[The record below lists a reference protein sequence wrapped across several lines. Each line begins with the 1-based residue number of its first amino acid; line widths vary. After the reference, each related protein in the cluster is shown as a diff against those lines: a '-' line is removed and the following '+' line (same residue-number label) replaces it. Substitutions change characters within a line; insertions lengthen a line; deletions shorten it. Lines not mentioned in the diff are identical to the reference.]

1 MRIVLVVA
9 ALLCDGIYL
18 RGSNRDGR
26 LLMESTM
33 TPKVAL
39 ARQSNVP
46 AGGHKSQISV
56 NESSGKVHKLFKL
69 DDPKSSREKSFY
81 DWMAD
86 NKMHCLN
93 GFLPGYHGVGNFT
106 LGDDIQE
113 QEYIELDAVT
123 SNFIYA
129 NVLDIKMGTQIYHSS
144 ATLLKKIRQ
153 SLYWPQL
160 VMGFSINGYKV
171 WDAKETKYRESKK
184 VHLKTLLTLQL
195 VLVELDL
202 FFDTILQRTCKFA
215 HFLEKK
221 LGELRTC
228 VANQGLEKWE
238 FKGSS
243 ILVTYEGDPQEANN
257 CIFGVHAIDFAYAER
272 ANPGS
277 TFVEGYEK
285 GLVTLGGYLEKKNPA
300 TEKPTRFQNIGDDA

>member
-46 AGGHKSQISV
+46 AGGHKRQISV

-86 NKMHCLN
+86 NEKHCLN
-93 GFLPGYHGVGNFT
+93 GFLPKYHGVQKIK
-106 LGDDIQE
+106 LVGDSQVR
-113 QEYIELDAVT
+113 EYIELDAVT
-123 SNFIYA
+123 SEYTHA
-129 NVLDIKMGTQIYHSS
+129 NVLDIKMGTQIYHPN
-144 ATLLKKIRQ
+144 AALLKKIRQ
-153 SLYWPQL
+153 SLYPPQSY
-160 VMGFSINGYKV
+160 MGFSINGYTM
-171 WDAKETKYRESKK
+171 WDAKAKNYRESRK
-184 VHLKTLLTLQL
+184 VNLKTLLTPKL
-195 VLVELDL
+195 VLEELDF

-215 HFLEKK
+215 HSLEEK

-228 VANQGLEKWE
+228 VANQGQEKWE
-238 FKGSS
+238 FIGSS
-243 ILVTYEGDPQEANN
+243 ILVTYEGDPQNANN
-257 CIFGVHAIDFAYAER
+257 CIFGVHVIDFAYAEHV
-272 ANPGS
+272 NHGS
-277 TFVEGYEK
+277 TFVEGYKK
-285 GLVTLGGYLEKKNPA
+285 GLVTLEGYLEKKNPA
-300 TEKPTRFQNIGDDA
+300 TEKPTR